1 MIKTALQIINPAT
14 NALRNSPPEY
24 KFWLSILLASMW
36 CIAFSIFTAE
46 LLTIGHNIIGHYI
59 LIFCVFITW
68 RVFKFTKKHQSP
80 TTKNKVVWD
89 LNREG

>member
-24 KFWLSILLASMW
+24 KFWLSITLASMW
-36 CIAFSIFTAE
+36 CIAFGIFTAE

-59 LIFCVFITW
+59 LILCVFITW
-68 RVFKFTKKHQSP
+68 RVFKLAKKHQSP
-80 TTKNKVVWD
+80 ATKNKVVWD